1 MQAVSIQNQN
11 FQGKAI
17 FIKKKYDYPVNKE
30 IEKAVKQLNTMNII
44 KNNDFNI
51 FIQTNRESL
60 MVTAAKTKR
69 DAEKYGFDYKSP
81 KATSMNT
88 SSFSESIIGTA
99 KAVSLTH
106 LNKLVKIQDE
116 KLNSKQTIVQK
127 IKNLFTKK

>member
-17 FIKKKYDYPVNKE
+17 FIKKKYDSPVNKE

>member
-17 FIKKKYDYPVNKE
+17 FIKKKYDSPVNKE

-51 FIQTNRESL
+51 FIQTHRESL

>member
-17 FIKKKYDYPVNKE
+17 FIKKKYDSPVNKE

-51 FIQTNRESL
+51 FIQTHRESL

-88 SSFSESIIGTA
+88 SYFSESIIGTA